1 MVLHNK
7 LFHLVVNMYQNY
19 TIKLLLLPN
28 WLSQR
33 FHFMFLLCFPSQPQE
48 IKDKM
53 CINVYVTNVNPGKSE
68 SILIRFPK
76 LF

>member
-1 MVLHNK
+1 MILHNK
-7 LFHLVVNMYQNY
+7 LFHLVVNIYQNY

-28 WLSQR
+28 QLSQR
-33 FHFMFLLCFPSQPQE
+33 FHFMFFLCFLSQSQE
-48 IKDKM
+48 TKDKI
-53 CINVYVTNVNPGKSE
+53 CINVYVTNVNPRKSE